1 MLVGLLIAA
10 GGAFSFA
17 MAYRQALAYG
27 EFGIG
32 GIAGPALAVLGV
44 ALVLFPGYRQ
54 ERLERGEDISSLR
67 GLDLLTSRWKAVL
80 VVALLAGLAGYIWLS
95 GWFR

>member
-1 MLVGLLIAA
+1 V
-10 GGAFSFA
+10 
-17 MAYRQALAYG
+17 LATG

-32 GIAGPALAVLGV
+32 GAAGPALAVLGI

-54 ERLERGEDISSLR
+54 ERIERGEDISSLR

-80 VVALLAGLAGYIWLS
+80 GIALLAGLAGFIWLS